1 MSIRV
6 SVVIPTKNAGAA
18 FRETL
23 ETVFAQ
29 DFPDRFEVIV
39 IDSGSQDGTLD
50 LCREYP
56 VRILEIPPDSF
67 NHGMTRNQAIGKA
80 KGEFVALTVQDAVP
94 ADESWL
100 AALARPMI
108 DDPHVAAVYGPQIPR
123 PEASHLA
130 RERNRLWYSDW
141 RTPARQELTSAA
153 DWNSLTF
160 EERRLLCRF
169 DNVNGCLRRSTWQ
182 EIPLPPYAYAEDIG
196 WARQVLEAGY
206 AIVYEPGAGVI
217 HSHDRDLAYE
227 FRRAYVDAKSL
238 ALILDAMP
246 QRLDVRQTEL
256 LFKWLEDEAAAYLS
270 AFEEPRPSNTDLS
283 KLLTRADHHWSSQ
296 ASTRKEVLSRNAAAS
311 IPSIDA
317 QDRTLHEPLFDHLTM
332 MCLFGPDSAMSEEE
346 RAWLLGRLC
355 WWAEDED
362 EEEAKAWYRALF
374 DAECIAY
381 LLGPE
386 SQKSD
391 EDQKWVAWGWDRAER
406 KSSRFG
412 FRLGTP
418 ISRRLQGERCCTEE
432 DIAFAFEVLWDELS
446 LNFVKEAVAA
456 RLEARIESDRLDAQ
470 DLACMFGRLWT
481 QEMRTSLQ
489 EAIYCSL
496 IRRIEAAVAGKR
508 PLSQPELDFISTK
521 VWAGLKH
528 AYDEGKL
535 ADLVADSHALP
546 TIMNASLTLHNTI
559 EKLCAVSEA
568 ESQLTHDRFWRARLY
583 AAVMV
588 VGHRLGEAA
597 PRVRGDWSATLTQ
610 PTTTQQH
617 ASDPAIWWNSLYSML
632 SSLSDEGAFPSSLDE
647 LMASGV

>member
-6 SVVIPTKNAGAA
+6 SVVIPTKNAKTA
-18 FRETL
+18 FRDTL
-23 ETVFAQ
+23 EMVFAQ

-67 NHGMTRNQAIGKA
+67 NHGITRNQAIAEA

-94 ADESWL
+94 VDESWL

-108 DDPHVAAVYGPQIPR
+108 DDSHVAAVYGPQIPR

-130 RERNRLWYSDW
+130 RERNRLWYSGW
-141 RTPARQELTSAA
+141 QTPTRQELANAA
-153 DWNSLTF
+153 AWGSLTF
-160 EERRLLCRF
+160 VQRRLLCRF
-169 DNVNGCLRRSTWQ
+169 DNVNSCLRRSAWQ
-182 EIPLPPYAYAEDIG
+182 EIPLPPYSYAEDIG
-196 WARQVLEAGY
+196 WARQVLQAGY
-206 AIVYEPGAGVI
+206 AIVYEPGAAVV

-246 QRLDVRQTEL
+246 QRLGVHQTEL

-270 AFEEPRPSNTDLS
+270 AFEEPRPSITDFG

-296 ASTRKEVLSRNAAAS
+296 ASITKEVLARDAAVA
-311 IPSIDA
+311 IPSPDA
-317 QDRTLHEPLFDHLTM
+317 QEKALHEPLFDHLTT
-332 MCLFGPDSAMSEEE
+332 MCLFGPESAMSEEE

-374 DAECIAY
+374 DVECMAY
-381 LLGPE
+381 LLGTE
-386 SQKSD
+386 SPKSA
-391 EDQKWVAWGWDRAER
+391 EDQKWVAWGLDRAER

-418 ISRRLQGERCCTEE
+418 ISRRLQGQRCCTEE
-432 DIAFAFEVLWDELS
+432 DIAFAFEVLWHELS
-446 LNFVKEAVAA
+446 LNFVKEAVAT
-456 RLEARIESDRLDAQ
+456 RLEARIEIDNLDTQ
-470 DLACMFGRLWT
+470 DLACIFDRLWT
-481 QEMRTSLQ
+481 QETRRYLK

-508 PLSQPELDFISTK
+508 PLSHQELGFISTN
-521 VWAGLKH
+521 VWAGLKRAH
-528 AYDEGKL
+528 DDGTL
-535 ADLVADSHALP
+535 ADLVAGSHALP

-559 EKLCAVSEA
+559 EELCAVAEA
-568 ESQLTHDRFWRARLY
+568 ENQLTRNRFWRARLY

-588 VGHRLGEAA
+588 VGHGLGEAA
-597 PRVRGDWSATLTQ
+597 PRVQGDWSATLAQ

-617 ASDPAIWWNSLYSML
+617 SRDPAIWWNSLSSAL
-632 SSLSDEGAFPSSLDE
+632 SSLPDEGTFRSSLDQ
-647 LMASGV
+647 LLASGV